1 MLQKISIAIV
11 KCSAFL
17 ILGTMTTLYAD
28 GADSSAKD
36 RDTTAVSNNDLE
48 SKIMSTL
55 FFGGSSPVSFSGEG
69 RLKIQHHEFNQNP
82 GFITYD
88 KDWTLAN
95 WEGNESMLRM
105 GMVVRPSRNT
115 VLWSKIGFQSTLP
128 GIFTNSNA
136 KTTGEPGFSQDQTR
150 HDKMDVTAN
159 IHEDMSAGI
168 AVRTVPASFW
178 LSMGNVQWIQASP
191 LTFWKSQPRNTAW
204 DFLPYEVEQPIS
216 RYYDYNIVKGEK
228 EGRASWHKKPVDGLN
243 LQSISLPFDLYF
255 NAVYG
260 SFDYYDNFERE
271 YVDFS
276 NDLAYAGLSTAAKS
290 TGIGDSY
297 RHLYLFRVAKPK
309 LFGDITGGL
318 NFTGIE
324 YRNSIFQDVAFRKVF
339 TLFDGQPTHKMFYK
353 EPKTFSFDV
362 QGMIGNNFEIQGEAA
377 ANLIDSTI
385 TTIDSSGSHKSTAE
399 SPIAPALFGHV
410 KSTTGVPLS
419 ADVAYIGK
427 GFYSPFSFAVPTD
440 AFYPFGANLL
450 GAGKFISRAEASP
463 YAQNMAGIDLKCMPS
478 IGIGHLKIDYG
489 QHFQVDPARDLLFF
503 PHRLN
508 GQDLFTVFESS
519 YNRWGN
525 DLVDVSLPAKYNKR
539 LGDESYREASAYD
552 PTNPRGPLGPDAG
565 GLRSDYLAMFEGFV
579 PYESAADADSNLNE
593 ITNVYTRSPFVPQHR
608 KYTFNFSTDFS
619 YDIGSLIGYHHDF
632 FLSGYFALNDVSTS
646 FVPIAI
652 DQKKQLLWSW
662 YFRFEPAI
670 ALTDKFYILGLAGWE
685 NWRSDKAYMRA
696 SPNST
701 TAVLCPINYLD
712 YAAGLGFDWEMSP
725 RVGLHTRAKWMRH
738 EDVNYTDNDW
748 QTPILSMEIKMY
760 F

>member
-1 MLQKISIAIV
+1 MVKKIFIATAM
-11 KCSAFL
+11 CSAL
-17 ILGTMTTLYAD
+17 MISGIISALYAD
-28 GADSSAKD
+28 GAESSAKNN
-36 RDTTAVSNNDLE
+36 DTTAYSINDLE
-48 SKIMSTL
+48 SKVMSTL

-69 RLKIQHHEFNQNP
+69 RLKIQHHEFNEYP
-82 GFITYD
+82 GYIAYD

-95 WEGNESMLRM
+95 WEGNESMLRI
-105 GMVVRPSRNT
+105 GMVVRANRNT
-115 VLWSKIGFQSTLP
+115 VLWSKIGFQNTLP
-128 GIFTNSNA
+128 GIYTNSTA
-136 KTTGEPGFSQDQTR
+136 KTGGEPGYAQVQTK

-168 AVRTVPASFW
+168 AIRTVPASFW

-191 LTFWKSQPRNTAW
+191 FTFWKAQPRNTAW
-204 DFLPYEVEQPIS
+204 DFLPYEIEQPIS

-243 LQSISLPFDLYF
+243 LQSISLPFDLYV
-255 NAVYG
+255 NAAYG
-260 SFDYYDNFERE
+260 AFDYYDNFERE

-276 NDLAYAGLSTAAKS
+276 NDLAYAGISTAAKS
-290 TGIGDSY
+290 MGIGDSY
-297 RHLYLFRVAKPK
+297 RHLYLLRIAKPK

-318 NFTGIE
+318 NFTGIM
-324 YRNSIFQDVAFRKVF
+324 YSNSFFQNNLVQKVF
-339 TLFDGQPTHKMFYK
+339 KLTDGQPTHKMFYK

-362 QGMIGNNFEIQGEAA
+362 QGEINSHLEIQGEIAV
-377 ANLIDSTI
+377 NYT
-385 TTIDSSGSHKSTAE
+385 DSSIAMVDSLGTKESHVA
-399 SPIAPALFGHV
+399 SPVAPALFGHV
-410 KSTTGVPLS
+410 KSTYGVPLS
-419 ADVAYIGK
+419 ADVAYVGK
-427 GFYSPFSFAVPTD
+427 GFNSPFSFAVPVD

-463 YAQNMAGIDLKCMPS
+463 YAQNMAGIDLKCMPV

-489 QHFQVDPARDLLFF
+489 QHFQVNPARDLLFF

-525 DLVDVSLPAKYNKR
+525 DQVDFSVPVSPLQKYNKR
-539 LGDESYREASAYD
+539 LGDESYKTTAYL
-552 PTNPRGPLGPDAG
+552 NPPGPDAG
-565 GLRSDYLAMFEGFV
+565 GLRSDYLAMLEGFV

-593 ITNVYTRSPFVPQHR
+593 TTTIYTRSPFVPQHR
-608 KYTFNFSTDFS
+608 KYTFNFSTDYS

-646 FVPIAI
+646 FIPIAI
-652 DQKKQLLWSW
+652 DQKNQLLWSW

-670 ALTDKFYILGLAGWE
+670 ALTDKFYVLGLVGWE
-685 NWRSDKAYMRA
+685 NWRSDKAYMR
-696 SPNST
+696 T
-701 TAVLCPINYLD
+701 TLTSDTVVLCPINYLD

-738 EDVNYTDNDW
+738 EDINYMDNNW